1 MDISAILERIWSAV
15 TEDPLRQWIKA
26 GLIAL
31 FGLAAVILVRRRL
44 RPRYMSVQQQLVLRR
59 LLVVVIMSVT
69 VMWCMRELGLDVGV
83 LLGAAGLLTVA
94 VGFASQ
100 TAASNLI
107 SGLFLMVER
116 PFKIGSVVRVS
127 DVQGEVL
134 SIDFMSVSLRTFDNL
149 LVRIPNET
157 MLKSNVVNVTRFPN
171 RRFDLKVG
179 VAYKE
184 NLEAVKQ
191 LLLDVPKQVPLALV
205 DPPPRLFMLGFGD
218 SSVDLQLSV
227 WAKQDD
233 FFDMANSL
241 YIEVKKALEQAGMEI
256 PFPHVSVYAGEATKP
271 IPVQLASP
279 H

>member
-116 PFKIGSVVRVS
+116 PFKVGSVVRVS

-256 PFPHVSVYAGEATKP
+256 PFPHVSVYTGEATKP
-271 IPVQLASP
+271 IPVQLANP